1 MTVRELD
8 PRTAEDVQALRTEL
22 DELLRARRY
31 AAQREQRLAEALNAE
46 SRSGSADPELHHQL
60 AQIRTLRDGLGT
72 RHLELSERLLAL
84 EDHRR
89 EQTAVPGRRRPTGAR
104 FGGAYEASAAPQPA
118 PVVTTAPMR
127 GARFAGVTT
136 PEPEPAAPPKQPVQP
151 PRPKAP
157 EPRSAAELAA
167 LAARI
172 TALHSRGA
180 AQESAAV
187 TAQAAVVLAPA
198 DVARLIALLRTEG
211 PSGAAGYL
219 ARAVAHGAAGQAAG
233 TLAELRR
240 GGLAEEAAALF
251 HALWG
256 YPAAE
261 LPSLLAALE
270 QSGLSADGLTLLWEW
285 GSAPPADLATLAD
298 HLRAAGRTEDAYRLL
313 HQAAGRRTDELAAT
327 ALQLDDQLAAA
338 LTHQVARLR
347 SAADLAQYATALTH
361 SPTRYRALLTA
372 VATLDEGRHRAARAA
387 LRSAGLP
394 LGP

>member
-1 MTVRELD
+1 MTVREID
-8 PRTAEDVQALRTEL
+8 PGAAEDVQALRSEL

-31 AAQREQRLAEALNAE
+31 AAQREQRLAEGV
-46 SRSGSADPELHHQL
+46 SSGNDPELHRQL
-60 AQIRTLRDGLGT
+60 AQIRSLRDGLAS

-89 EQTAVPGRRRPTGAR
+89 EQTAVPVPRRPTGAR
-104 FGGAYEASAAPQPA
+104 FGGAYEAAPAPQPA
-118 PVVTTAPMR
+118 PAAAAAPMR
-127 GARFAGVTT
+127 GARFAGVAAPAAE
-136 PEPEPAAPPKQPVQP
+136 PEPEAPQPVAP

-172 TALHSRGA
+172 TALHRRGS

-198 DVARLIALLRTEG
+198 DVARLIALLRAEG
-211 PSGAAGYL
+211 PAGAAGYL

-240 GGLAEEAAALF
+240 AGLSEEAAALF

-256 YPAAE
+256 YPATE

-270 QSGLSADGLTLLWEW
+270 QAGLSADGLTLLWEW
-285 GSAPPADLATLAD
+285 GSAPPAELAALAD

-313 HQAAGRRTDELAAT
+313 HQAAGRRTDELADT
-327 ALQLDDQLAAA
+327 AIHLAPRLAEA
-338 LTHQVARLR
+338 LSYEVVRLR
-347 SAADLAQYATALTH
+347 SPADLADYAAGLVV
-361 SPTRYRALLTA
+361 SPDRYRALLAA
-372 VATLDEGRHRAARAA
+372 VGTLDESRTRAA
-387 LRSAGLP
+387 LAALRGAGLP
-394 LGP
+394 LRT

>member
-1 MTVRELD
+1 MTVRGLD
-8 PRTAEDVQALRTEL
+8 PGATEDVQTLRTEL

-31 AAQREQRLAEALNAE
+31 AAQREQRLTEALE
-46 SRSGSADPELHHQL
+46 GTADPELHRQL
-60 AQIRTLRDGLGT
+60 AQIRTLRDGLGA

-89 EQTAVPGRRRPTGAR
+89 EQTAVPVQRRPTGAR

-118 PVVTTAPMR
+118 PVVTAAPMR
-127 GARFAGVTT
+127 GARFAGVAA
-136 PEPEPAAPPKQPVQP
+136 PEPAAPQPEQPEQPAQP
-151 PRPKAP
+151 PRPRAP

-172 TALHSRGA
+172 TALHGQGS

-211 PSGAAGYL
+211 PAGAAGYL

-270 QSGLSADGLTLLWEW
+270 QAGLSADSLTLLWEW
-285 GSAPPADLATLAD
+285 GSAPPAELATLAD
-298 HLRAAGRTEDAYRLL
+298 HLRTAGRTEDAYRLL

-327 ALQLDDQLAAA
+327 ALQLDAQLAAA
-338 LTHQVARLR
+338 LTQQVARLR
-347 SAADLAQYATALTH
+347 SPADLAQYATALTH

-387 LRSAGLP
+387 LRSVGLP